1 MKGTVSDTAFHELAG
16 ATIEILN
23 GSSAGLT
30 TVSDANGQWGFAG
43 TFDDTTQFRAT
54 KDGYDSATLPL
65 GPFCERCHPNRWV
78 NFVMKA
84 LARPVNVAGSYSM
97 TIKADPAC
105 STFPEAVRTRTY
117 SVTLPAL
124 INASEGSSAGN
135 AYFSVSPTG
144 ANFVPGWNQFEGGV
158 SGNYLGFWFE
168 TLVEEVSPGNYLMI
182 GVSAGGVV
190 DTEHSEKIEIR
201 GDGRISYCIVDS
213 ASGVLDDCFRG
224 RPTMATCDS
233 RQQTL
238 MLTRQ

>member
-1 MKGTVSDTAFHELAG
+1 MLH
-16 ATIEILN
+16 
-23 GSSAGLT
+23 
-30 TVSDANGQWGFAG
+30 
-43 TFDDTTQFRAT
+43 
-54 KDGYDSATLPL
+54 
-65 GPFCERCHPNRWV
+65 
-78 NFVMKA
+78 
-84 LARPVNVAGSYSM
+84 
-97 TIKADPAC
+97 
-105 STFPEAVRTRTY
+105 FPRGRRTRTY

-124 INASEGSSAGN
+124 INAPEGSSAGN
-135 AYFSVSPTG
+135 AYFSVSPAG

-168 TLVEEVSPGNYLMI
+168 TLVEEVAPGNYLMI